1 MGFLSMTVSAR
12 TISVCLLAAALLAP
26 AAAQAEGAKK
36 ALNIF
41 GGMVDTMAG
50 IAAEQQAAQAEAAE
64 PKCWTE
70 KRTTKSN
77 GKTVSKTVK
86 VCE

>member
-1 MGFLSMTVSAR
+1 MGFHRMTFTR
-12 TISVCLLAAALLAP
+12 TIAACLFAAAVLAP
-26 AAAQAEGAKK
+26 AAAQADSPKK

-64 PKCWTE
+64 GKCWTE